1 MFFSEG
7 ESTALEAVTLL
18 VIELC
23 VILILAKLGGEIFT
37 RYLKLPTVIG
47 ELMVGVAIGPY
58 ALGNYINLGWLIPGS
73 ELGPLFPRTEDITEA
88 VSPELFSISEIAV
101 IVLLFFV
108 GLETNLG
115 QFVRYAKPGSV
126 IALGGVVAPFILGV
140 FATIAFGYADGVGSA
155 EALFIGA
162 AMTATSVGITARVLS
177 ERKKMAT
184 PEGVTIMAA
193 AVIDDILGI
202 LILTLAVGVA
212 DTGAVSVMDILIVGG
227 KAAGF
232 LVVWF
237 GGGLLISKYVSK
249 FILSLKVSGAA
260 IAISFGIA
268 LLSSGLAE
276 SFGLAFIIGAYAA
289 GLALS
294 GTKLAQVLAHH
305 PPGTEESEH
314 RRDPPFVVL
323 HDALVPIF
331 FVVQGMQVD
340 VSLFGGV
347 IVFGLALSGLAI
359 ISKVFG
365 SGIPAMGLGFNTL
378 GSARIGFGMLPRG
391 EVALIIAGIG
401 LSKGVIGGELFGVTV
416 FMTIVTTLM
425 APLVLQPLFSGDRS
439 GMKSGFHQNLTPT
452 GLADPPEQV
461 VDKAPKEE

>member
-1 MFFSEG
+1 MLFAAG
-7 ESTALEAVTLL
+7 ESSVLEAVTHL
-18 VIELC
+18 VIQLC

-37 RYLKLPTVIG
+37 RYLKLPAVIG

-58 ALGNYINLGWLIPGS
+58 ALGNLINLSTIIPGS
-73 ELGPLFPRTEDITEA
+73 DLGLLFAKPEVPTEA
-88 VSPELFSISEIAV
+88 ISSELFSISEIAV

-115 QFVRYAKPGSV
+115 QFMRYAKPGSV
-126 IALGGVVAPFILGV
+126 IALGGVVVPFILGV
-140 FATIAFGYADGVGSA
+140 FATIAFGYADSIGSA
-155 EALFIGA
+155 EALFMGA

-177 ERKKMAT
+177 ERKKLAT

-212 DTGAVSVMDILIVGG
+212 DTGAVSVTDILIVGG

-249 FILSLKVSGAA
+249 FILSLKVTGAA

-305 PPGTEESEH
+305 PPGSEEDEH
-314 RRDPPFVVL
+314 RSDPPFVVL

-347 IVFGLALSGLAI
+347 IVFGLVLSGLAI
-359 ISKVFG
+359 VSKVFG

-425 APLVLQPLFSGDRS
+425 APLVLQPLFSRDKVGMRS
-439 GMKSGFHQNLTPT
+439 AFQESIMPHA
-452 GLADPPEQV
+452 LADSPEQ
-461 VDKAPKEE
+461 DAEEAPKEQ

>member
-1 MFFSEG
+1 MFFAAG
-7 ESTALEAVTLL
+7 ESSVLEAVTHL
-18 VIELC
+18 VIQLC

-37 RYLKLPTVIG
+37 RYLKLPAVIG

-58 ALGNYINLGWLIPGS
+58 ALGNVINLSTIIPGS
-73 ELGPLFPRTEDITEA
+73 DLGPLFAKPEDPTKAIG
-88 VSPELFSISEIAV
+88 SELFSISEIAV

-108 GLETNLG
+108 GLETNLK
-115 QFVRYAKPGSV
+115 QFMRYAKPGSV
-126 IALGGVVAPFILGV
+126 IALGGVVVPFILGV
-140 FATIAFGYADGVGSA
+140 FATIAFGYADGIGSA
-155 EALFIGA
+155 EALFMGA

-177 ERKKMAT
+177 EHKKLAT

-212 DTGAVSVMDILIVGG
+212 DTGAVSVSDILIVGG

-249 FILSLKVSGAA
+249 FILSLKVTGAA
-260 IAISFGIA
+260 IAISLGLA

-276 SFGLAFIIGAYAA
+276 SFGLAFIIGAYAT

-305 PPGTEESEH
+305 PPGSEEGEH
-314 RRDPPFVVL
+314 RPDPPFVVL

-347 IVFGLALSGLAI
+347 IVFGLVLSGLAI
-359 ISKVFG
+359 VSKVFG
-365 SGIPAMGLGFNTL
+365 SGVPAMGLGFNTL

-425 APLVLQPLFSGDRS
+425 APLVLQPLFSKDRS
-439 GMKSGFHQNLTPT
+439 GMRSAFQERILPHA
-452 GLADPPEQV
+452 LADSPEQ
-461 VDKAPKEE
+461 DAEEAPKDG

>member
-7 ESTALEAVTLL
+7 ESTVLEAVTLL

-37 RYLKLPTVIG
+37 RYLKLPAVIG

-73 ELGPLFPRTEDITEA
+73 GLGPLFPRTEDITEA

-126 IALGGVVAPFILGV
+126 IALGGVVVPFILGV
-140 FATIAFGYADGVGSA
+140 VATIAFGYADGVGSA
-155 EALFIGA
+155 EALFMGA

-202 LILTLAVGVA
+202 LILTLGRGCRRYGCGLCHRH
-212 DTGAVSVMDILIVGG
+212 THCRG

-249 FILSLKVSGAA
+249 FILSLKVTGAA

-294 GTKLAQVLAHH
+294 GTKLGQVLAHH
-305 PPGTEESEH
+305 QPGTEEGEH

-340 VSLFGGV
+340 VRLFGGV
-347 IVFGLALSGLAI
+347 IVFGLVLSGW
-359 ISKVFG
+359 
-365 SGIPAMGLGFNTL
+365 
-378 GSARIGFGMLPRG
+378 R
-391 EVALIIAGIG
+391 
-401 LSKGVIGGELFGVTV
+401 
-416 FMTIVTTLM
+416 
-425 APLVLQPLFSGDRS
+425 
-439 GMKSGFHQNLTPT
+439 
-452 GLADPPEQV
+452 
-461 VDKAPKEE
+461 